1 MSVAVCTVTPTLPQ
15 SLSWTAD
22 DAADFC
28 WDKKDR
34 ASLIS
39 RSERVREFVKNEA
52 AAVIIATSWC
62 GQGYGVA
69 KSTEE
74 DDVISSGAH
83 LFSPPPS
90 LLAYVRTCVCVCVF
104 VNVCACR
111 HVWERSPSCLCFSQS
126 NKKQNEYL
134 MRSSVASLCCVRSL
148 SRPGSLSWS

>member
-34 ASLIS
+34 ASLIC

-62 GQGYGVA
+62 GQGWGVA
-69 KSTEE
+69 KSTED
-74 DDVISSGAH
+74 DDVISSGAR
-83 LFSPPPS
+83 LFFPPPS
-90 LLAYVRTCVCVCVF
+90 LLAYARTCVCV
-104 VNVCACR
+104 NMCACR
-111 HVWERSPSCLCFSQS
+111 HVCERSPSCLCFPQS
-126 NKKQNEYL
+126 SKKQNEYL

-148 SRPGSLSWS
+148 SRTGSLSWS